1 MGAFSRIDLTSFLL
15 GFVAASIFW
24 WLIGRLRP
32 LIPPLINRI
41 KKFIQDVRDRN
52 LEVANQF
59 LQKDTLQRAQRA
71 HLASALFPLDEILI
85 PPTVLAPPISALE
98 KHPSAPDSIA
108 SQIIPY
114 TPDWPELCANYPVE
128 TLTLEEAISGH
139 PLIAIVGEPGS
150 GKSVALAHLACQLV
164 RHEVKEN
171 ALKGLSPFYF
181 HVREIEIFEEISEP
195 LKPVSSFFQGRVP
208 VVLRPRF
215 HQFLIERFN
224 SGRAIVLIDGVD
236 ELSPE
241 ELPVFAKYIDLLKTK
256 YPNLRIILAASP
268 AFLDGLMGKGFQV
281 LALTA
286 WGIRKREQL
295 LEKWCEAWERW
306 IVPEIQKRG
315 EVQPVATFLLKNWLK
330 GEKGY
335 LSPLE
340 WTLRIWLAFTGE
352 IQSSQKVQVLR
363 TFLNR
368 FIQGNITYQILEVIA
383 SEYLLRKTS
392 TLPYRDLEKTI
403 SQITGPRPDEL
414 AQIVSETQQK
424 KQKKKRDIIL
434 SPSEQVLESLLAE
447 GLLREYPGEKLGIV
461 NPLFTGFL
469 AGGRFT
475 PMDLPQLWTQKQW
488 EIARQT
494 VRYLIIRNANSIDAL
509 TLLSGDDSALK
520 SHFFLLARWLSDI
533 STTVPWRSNL
543 FKLMVQYLQDENMPE
558 GLRARI
564 VAAFVH
570 SGDPSIG
577 RLFKSLFSSPS
588 IVMKRL
594 SLLGAGASG
603 DATLVPE
610 ILPLLADPSEEVRL
624 TACLALSAIPSES
637 AQSAI
642 AETLM
647 HGDEMMRQ
655 AAAEALAHHPQEG
668 KEIIEQALKVSDLL
682 TRRAAVLALLQFRE
696 EWAKQLAERVAV
708 EDGQWVVR
716 NVASQVA
723 EVLAHKNPR
732 VPTPVPPPWESS
744 WLIGFA
750 AKRGVGVTPNTPPI
764 ELLVEALRS
773 SSVED
778 QKAALEFARMY
789 PEKDI
794 QTEVYRLSQSMDR
807 SVQDA
812 AFSVLWTW
820 ELSGVLSR
828 P

>member
-15 GFVAASIFW
+15 GFVAASVFW

-41 KKFIQDVRDRN
+41 KKFIKDIRERN

-59 LQKDTLQRAQRA
+59 LQKDTLQRAQRM

-85 PPTVLAPPISALE
+85 PPTVLAPPVSALE
-98 KHPSAPDSIA
+98 KHPTAPDSIA

-114 TPDWPELCANYPVE
+114 TPDWPELSANYPVE

-164 RHEVKEN
+164 RNEVTEN
-171 ALKGLSPFYF
+171 SLKGLSPFYF
-181 HVREIEIFEEISEP
+181 HIREIEFFEEVSEP
-195 LKPVSSFFQGRVP
+195 LKPVLSFFQGRLP

-215 HQFLIERFN
+215 HQFLTDRFN
-224 SGRAIVLIDGVD
+224 SGRAILLIDGVD
-236 ELSPE
+236 ELSQE
-241 ELPVFAKYIDLLKTK
+241 ELPLFNQYIHLLKTK
-256 YPNLRIILAASP
+256 YPNLRIMLAASP
-268 AFLDGLMGKGFQV
+268 AYLNGLIESGFQV
-281 LALTA
+281 LTLSA
-286 WGIRKREQL
+286 WGVQKREQF

-306 IVPEIQKRG
+306 IAPEIQKRG
-315 EVQPVATFLLKNWLK
+315 KAQPVATFLLKNWLR
-330 GEKGY
+330 GEKSY

-392 TLPYRDLEKTI
+392 ALPYRDLEKTI
-403 SQITGPRPDEL
+403 AQITGPRPDEL

-424 KQKKKRDIIL
+424 RQKKKRDIIL

-447 GLLREYPGEKLGIV
+447 GLLREYPGEKLCIV

-475 PMDLPQLWTQKQW
+475 PMDLPQLWTQNQW

-494 VRYLIIRNANSIDAL
+494 VRYLIVRNANSIDAL
-509 TLLSGDDSALK
+509 TLLSGDDSTLK
-520 SHFFLLARWLSDI
+520 SHFFLLARWLPDI
-533 STTVPWRSNL
+533 SATAPWRSNL
-543 FKLMVQYLQDENMPE
+543 FKQMVQYLQDENMPE
-558 GLRARI
+558 GLRAKV

-570 SGDPSIG
+570 SGDPSIA

-588 IVMKRL
+588 PVMKRL

-603 DATLVPE
+603 DTTLVPD
-610 ILPLLADPSEEVRL
+610 ILPFLADPSEEVRL
-624 TACLALSAIPSES
+624 TACLSLSAIPSES

-668 KEIIEQALKVSDLL
+668 KEIIQQALKVSDLL
-682 TRRAAVLALLQFRE
+682 TRRAAVLALLQYRE

-723 EVLAHKNPR
+723 EVLAQKNPR
-732 VPTPVPPPWESS
+732 IPNPVPPPWESS
-744 WLIGFA
+744 WLISFA
-750 AKRGVGVTPNTPPI
+750 AKRGIGVTPNVPPI
-764 ELLVEALRS
+764 ELLLEALRS

-778 QKAALEFARMY
+778 QKAAMEYARMY
-789 PEKDI
+789 PDKQI

-807 SVQDA
+807 SVQDM
-812 AFSVLWTW
+812 AFSVLWIW
-820 ELSGVLSR
+820 NLWGVLSV
-828 P
+828 